1 MHLLQN
7 TSLRNRKWSTSANV
21 AIGIAAFAFAH
32 MLSAQA
38 ARTASAAASPE
49 MSGRELFV
57 AACANCHGNDGR
69 GATRTQVG
77 FPEALPDF
85 SDCSYA
91 SRENAQDWAAIV
103 HEGGP
108 VRAFTHRMPAFGAAL
123 TEEQITRVV
132 AYVRSICSDRTWPRG
147 ELNLPRPI
155 AAEKAFPED
164 ETVVTMSSSSSEGTR
179 TTQAALIY
187 EKRFGARNQ
196 MEYDI
201 PFSMTHSRVEG
212 KSSHSGVKLGDIS
225 VAYKR
230 VLAHDGNRGYILSAG
245 TEVVLPTG
253 DTASGAGSGAT
264 ILEPFILAA
273 HTLPANSYLQVHGGY
288 EAAVGRKKESS
299 AAYVRTA
306 LGTTVGSAYG
316 RAFSPMVEVVAD
328 RDFFKGA
335 ITQWD
340 WIPQMEVSLSRRQH
354 ILASI
359 GMRIPVTD
367 RKTRPRE
374 LVAYLNWDWYDGGLF
389 SAWR

>member
-1 MHLLQN
+1 M
-7 TSLRNRKWSTSANV
+7 TSIMTRMGARV
-21 AIGIAAFAFAH
+21 AIGIAALAFIHIAH
-32 MLSAQA
+32 PEFVRAQSARVTA
-38 ARTASAAASPE
+38 ANAPVD
-49 MSGRELFV
+49 MSGRQLFV
-57 AACANCHGNDGR
+57 AACANCHGDDGR

-108 VRAFTHRMPAFGAAL
+108 VRAFTHRMPSFGAAL
-123 TEEQITRVV
+123 TAEQIARVV
-132 AYVRSICSDRTWPRG
+132 AYVRSICRDNTWPRG

-155 AAEKAFPED
+155 YTEKAFPED
-164 ETVVTMSSSSSEGTR
+164 ELVMTVSSSSSQGTR
-179 TTQAALIY
+179 TNAAQFIY

-201 PFSMTHSRVEG
+201 PFAMTRTKNTG
-212 KSSHSGVKLGDIS
+212 KSVNSGVKLGDIS

-230 VLAHDGNRGYILSAG
+230 ALLHDGNRGYILSMGA
-245 TEVVLPTG
+245 EVVLPTG
-253 DTASGAGSGAT
+253 DTASGAGDGAT
-264 ILEPFILAA
+264 VLEPFVLAA
-273 HTLPANSYLQVHGGY
+273 HLLPGNSYIQFHGGY
-288 EAAVGRKKESS
+288 EGTVGSKKQSS
-299 AAYVRTA
+299 AAYARTA

-316 RAFSPMVEVVAD
+316 RSFSPMLEVIAD
-328 RDFFKGA
+328 RDFYKGA

-354 ILASI
+354 ILASF
-359 GMRIPVTD
+359 GMRVPITD
-367 RKTRPRE
+367 RKNRPRE
-374 LVAYLNWDWYDGGLF
+374 WVAYLNWDWYDGGLF